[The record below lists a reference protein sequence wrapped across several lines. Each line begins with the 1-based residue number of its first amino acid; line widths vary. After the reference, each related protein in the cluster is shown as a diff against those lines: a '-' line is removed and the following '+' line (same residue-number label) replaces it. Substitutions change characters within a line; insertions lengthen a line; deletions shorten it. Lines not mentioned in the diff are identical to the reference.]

1 MTQAVIPT
9 LHFSLYTLHS
19 FMNTIRFNEQYPD
32 ITVSDQYYER
42 ALAVQKPITQTL
54 AKGPGQF
61 IKGVAPK
68 YLDRGKG
75 AHVWDVDGNEYLDFN
90 AAIGP
95 ISLGYCYPVV
105 DEAIRKQL
113 EKGITF
119 SLMSPLE
126 VELSELIQE
135 VIPNAEAVKIS
146 KTGADVCS
154 AAIRVARAFTGRDKV
169 FCCGYHG
176 WHDWYIAVT
185 SRNAGIPDA
194 IQDMT
199 YTFEYNDIESIKAA
213 LDDTVA
219 ALILEPFIFE
229 APKPG
234 FLDELAAVCRQ
245 NGTLLIFDEMWTG
258 FRIALGGAQ
267 EYFNVKPDLA
277 VYSKAC
283 ANGMPIALLTG
294 RADVMELFNSEVF
307 SYTTF
312 GGEALSLAA
321 CIATIHELRDQNVPA
336 YLNEKGALLKDGYN
350 QLATELDMAHLTKC
364 IGYNCRSM
372 VTFSPEAGNGLELK
386 TLMQQEMIKRG
397 VLWAGFHNM
406 CFSHSDEDITYALSA
421 YRDVLPIIKEA
432 IDSGDVKSYLHG
444 EVLEAVFRKT
454 SNYNIKPKVTV

>member
-1 MTQAVIPT
+1 MANKIQLTNNYPSIAE
-9 LHFSLYTLHS
+9 SDALY
-19 FMNTIRFNEQYPD
+19 Q
-32 ITVSDQYYER
+32 R
-42 ALAVQKPITQTL
+42 ALKVQKPVTQTL

-61 IKGVAPK
+61 TKGIAPK
-68 YLDRGKG
+68 YLVKGKG
-75 AHVWDVDGNEYLDFN
+75 SHVWDADGNEFIDFN

-95 ISLGYCYPVV
+95 VSLGYAYPAV
-105 DEAIRKQL
+105 DEAIRRQL
-113 EKGITF
+113 EDGITF
-119 SLMSPLE
+119 SLMHPLE
-126 VELSELIQE
+126 VELAELVQE
-135 VIPNAEAVKIS
+135 VIPNAEAVKIA

-176 WHDWYIAVT
+176 WHDWYIGIT
-185 SRNAGIPDA
+185 SRNAGIPEV

-213 LDDTVA
+213 LDETVA

-229 APKPG
+229 APAPG
-234 FLDELAAVCRQ
+234 FLQQLAEACKA

-267 EYFNVKPDLA
+267 EYFDVKADLA
-277 VYSKAC
+277 VFSKAC

-321 CIATIHELRDQNVPA
+321 CVATINELRDKDVPQ
-336 YLNEKGALLKDGYN
+336 YLNKKGALLKDGYN
-350 QLATELDMAHLTKC
+350 SLAKLFGMEQYTKC
-364 IGYNCRSM
+364 VGYNCRSM
-372 VTFSPEAGNGLELK
+372 VTFTPQAGNALELK

-406 CFSHSDEDITYALSA
+406 CYSHTDQDIAYTLSA
-421 YRDVLPIIKEA
+421 YHEVLPIVKEA
-432 IDSGDVKSYLHG
+432 ILTNNVKGYLKG
-444 EVLEAVFRKT
+444 EVLEAVFRKV
-454 SNYNIKPKVTV
+454 SNYNIKPKAVAEA

>member
-1 MTQAVIPT
+1 MANQIQLT
-9 LHFSLYTLHS
+9 
-19 FMNTIRFNEQYPD
+19 NNYPN
-32 ITVSDQYYER
+32 ISESDKIYER
-42 ALAVQKPITQTL
+42 ALKVQKPVTQTL

-61 IKGVAPK
+61 TKGVAPK
-68 YLDRGKG
+68 YLIKGKG
-75 AHVWDVDGNEYLDFN
+75 SHVWDADGNEFIDFN

-95 ISLGYCYPVV
+95 VSLGYAYPLV
-105 DEAIRKQL
+105 DEAIRRQL
-113 EKGITF
+113 EDGITF
-119 SLMSPLE
+119 SLMHPLE
-126 VELSELIQE
+126 VELAELVQE
-135 VIPNAEAVKIS
+135 VIPNAEAVKIA

-176 WHDWYIAVT
+176 WHDWYIGIT
-185 SRNAGIPDA
+185 SRNAGIPEA
-194 IQDMT
+194 IQDLT

-234 FLDELAAVCRQ
+234 FLQELAEACNA

-267 EYFNVKPDLA
+267 EYFNVKADLA
-277 VYSKAC
+277 VFSKAC

-321 CIATIHELRDQNVPA
+321 CVATIQELRDKNVPQ

-350 QLATELDMAHLTKC
+350 QLAKVYGMDQYTKC
-364 IGYNCRSM
+364 VGFNCRTM
-372 VTFSPEAGNGLELK
+372 VTFTPQAGNGLELK

-406 CFSHSDEDITYALSA
+406 CYSHTSQDIAYTLSA
-421 YRDVLPIIKEA
+421 YHEVLPIVKEA
-432 IDSGDVKSYLHG
+432 ILSGDVKSYLKG
-444 EVLEAVFRKT
+444 EVLEAVFRKV
-454 SNYNIKPKVTV
+454 SNYNIKPKTVAEA

>member
-1 MTQAVIPT
+1 MANQIKSNADYPNITQ
-9 LHFSLYTLHS
+9 
-19 FMNTIRFNEQYPD
+19 
-32 ITVSDQYYER
+32 SDLIYER
-42 ALAVQKPITQTL
+42 ALKVQKPITQTL

-61 IKGVAPK
+61 TKGVAPK
-68 YLDRGKG
+68 YLQKGKG
-75 AHVWDVDGNEYLDFN
+75 SHVWDVDGNEYIDFN

-95 ISLGYCYPVV
+95 LSLGYAYPAV
-105 DEAIRKQL
+105 DEAIKKQL
-113 EKGITF
+113 EEGITF
-119 SLMSPLE
+119 SLMHPLE

-154 AAIRVARAFTGRDKV
+154 AAIRVARAFTGREKI

-176 WHDWYIAVT
+176 WHDWYIGIT
-185 SRNAGIPDA
+185 SRNAGIPEA
-194 IQDMT
+194 IQNMT
-199 YTFEYNDIESIKAA
+199 YTFEYNNIEAIREA
-213 LDDTVA
+213 LDEDVA
-219 ALILEPFIFE
+219 AIILEPFIFE
-229 APKPG
+229 APQNN
-234 FLDELAAVCRQ
+234 FLQELAEVCRE

-267 EYFNVKPDLA
+267 EYFNVTPDLA

-321 CIATIHELRDQNVPA
+321 SIATIKEIRDKNVPA
-336 YLNEKGALLKDGYN
+336 YLDEKGGIIKDGYN
-350 QLATELDMAHLTKC
+350 QIAQEFGMENLTKC
-364 IGYNCRSM
+364 VGYNCRSM
-372 VTFSPEAGNGLELK
+372 VTFAPEAGNGLEVK
-386 TLMQQEMIKRG
+386 ALMQQEMIKRG

-406 CFSHSDEDITYALSA
+406 CFSHSDEDINYTLSA
-421 YRDVLPIIKEA
+421 YREVMPILKEA
-432 IDSGDVKSYLHG
+432 IESQDVKSYLKG

-454 SNYNIKPKVTV
+454 SNYNIKPALAKV

>member
-1 MTQAVIPT
+1 MPNSVK
-9 LHFSLYTLHS
+9 
-19 FMNTIRFNEQYPD
+19 FNPDYPD
-32 ITVSDQYYER
+32 ITKSNELYDR
-42 ALAVQKPITQTL
+42 ALKVQKPVTQTL

-61 IKGVAPK
+61 SKGVAPK
-68 YLDRGKG
+68 YLQKGKG
-75 AHVWDVDGNEYLDFN
+75 SHVWDVDGNEYIDFN
-90 AAIGP
+90 SAIGP
-95 ISLGYCYPVV
+95 ISLGYAYPAV
-105 DEAIRKQL
+105 DQAIEKQL
-113 EKGITF
+113 KEGITF
-119 SLMSPLE
+119 SLMHPLE

-135 VIPNAEAVKIS
+135 IVPNAEAVKIS

-154 AAIRVARAFTGRDKV
+154 AAVRVARAFTKREKI

-176 WHDWYIAVT
+176 WHDWYIGIT
-185 SRNAGIPDA
+185 SRNAGIPEA
-194 IQDMT
+194 IQNMT

-213 LDDTVA
+213 LDGSVA

-234 FLDELAAVCRQ
+234 FLKELAEACTA

-267 EYFNVKPDLA
+267 EYFDVKPDLA

-312 GGEALSLAA
+312 GGEALSMAA
-321 CIATIHELRDQNVPA
+321 CIATINELRDKNVPQ
-336 YLNEKGALLKDGYN
+336 YLDEKGALLKDGYN
-350 QLATELDMAHLTKC
+350 SLAIETGMDIYTRC

-372 VTFSPEAGNGLELK
+372 VTFTPEAGNGLEVK

-397 VLWAGFHNM
+397 ILWAGFHNM
-406 CFSHSDEDITYALSA
+406 CYSHSDEDIAYTLSA
-421 YRDVLPIIKEA
+421 YRDVMPIMKEA
-432 IDSGDVKSYLHG
+432 IQSGNVKQYLKG
-444 EVLEAVFRKT
+444 EVLEAVFRKV
-454 SNYNIKPKVTV
+454 SNYNINPKTV

>member
-1 MTQAVIPT
+1 MPNKIE
-9 LHFSLYTLHS
+9 
-19 FMNTIRFNEQYPD
+19 FNENYPD
-32 ITVSDQYYER
+32 ITQSDKLYQR
-42 ALAVQKPITQTL
+42 ALKIQKPVTQTL

-61 IKGVAPK
+61 TKGVAPK
-68 YLDRGKG
+68 YLVKGKG
-75 AHVWDVDGNEYLDFN
+75 SHVWDVDGNEYIDFN

-95 ISLGYCYPVV
+95 LSLGYAYPAV
-105 DEAIRKQL
+105 DQAIKTQL
-113 EKGITF
+113 EDGITF
-119 SLMSPLE
+119 SLMHPLE
-126 VELSELIQE
+126 VEVSELIQQ

-176 WHDWYIAVT
+176 WHDWYIGIT
-185 SRNAGIPDA
+185 SRNAGIPGA
-194 IQDMT
+194 IQDLT

-213 LDDTVA
+213 LDETVA

-229 APKPG
+229 APAPG
-234 FLDELAAVCRQ
+234 FLQELAAACKE

-258 FRIALGGAQ
+258 FRIAIGGAQ

-294 RADVMELFNSEVF
+294 RADVMELFNSQVF

-321 CIATIHELRDQNVPA
+321 CMATINELIDKNVPQ
-336 YLNEKGALLKDGYN
+336 YLDEKGALLKDGYN
-350 QLATELDMAHLTKC
+350 QIAIEMGMDKYTRC
-364 IGYNCRSM
+364 IGFNCRSM
-372 VTFSPEAGNGLELK
+372 VTFTADAGNGLEVK

-406 CFSHSDEDITYALSA
+406 CFSHSDEDINYTLSA
-421 YRDVLPIIKEA
+421 YRDVMPIMKEA
-432 IDSGDVKSYLHG
+432 IESGDVKKYLKG
-444 EVLEAVFRKT
+444 EVLEAVFRKV
-454 SNYNIKPKVTV
+454 SNYNIKPKSTVAS

>member
-1 MTQAVIPT
+1 MPNSVK
-9 LHFSLYTLHS
+9 
-19 FMNTIRFNEQYPD
+19 FNADYPD
-32 ITVSDQYYER
+32 ITKSNALYER
-42 ALAVQKPITQTL
+42 ALKVQKPVTQTL

-61 IKGVAPK
+61 TNGVAPK
-68 YLDRGKG
+68 YIQRGKG
-75 AHVWDVDGNEYLDFN
+75 SHVWDVDGNEYIDFN

-95 ISLGYCYPVV
+95 ISLGYAYPVV
-105 DEAIRKQL
+105 DEAIEKQL
-113 EKGITF
+113 KDGITF
-119 SLMSPLE
+119 SLMHPLE
-126 VELSELIQE
+126 VEVSELIQE

-154 AAIRVARAFTGRDKV
+154 AAIRVARAFTKREKV

-176 WHDWYIAVT
+176 WHDWYIGIT
-185 SRNAGIPDA
+185 SRNAGIPEA
-194 IQDMT
+194 IQNMT
-199 YTFEYNDIESIKAA
+199 YTFEYNNIEAIKEA

-234 FLDELAAVCRQ
+234 FLKELAEACKA

-258 FRIALGGAQ
+258 FRIAIGGAQ
-267 EYFNVKPDLA
+267 EYFDVKPDLA

-321 CIATIHELRDQNVPA
+321 CIATINELRDKNVPQ
-336 YLNEKGALLKDGYN
+336 YLDEKGGLMKDGYN
-350 QLATELDMAHLTKC
+350 QIAIETGMDIYTRC

-372 VTFSPEAGNGLELK
+372 VTFTPEAGNGLEVK
-386 TLMQQEMIKRG
+386 ALMQQEMIKRG

-406 CFSHSDEDITYALSA
+406 CYSHSDEDIAYTLSA
-421 YRDVLPIIKEA
+421 YRDVMPIMKEA
-432 IDSGDVKSYLHG
+432 IESGNVKQYLKG
-444 EVLEAVFRKT
+444 DVLEAVFRKV
-454 SNYNIKPKVTV
+454 SNYNIKPKAV

>member
-1 MTQAVIPT
+1 MPNTVKFNADYPEIT
-9 LHFSLYTLHS
+9 KSNELY
-19 FMNTIRFNEQYPD
+19 EC
-32 ITVSDQYYER
+32 
-42 ALAVQKPITQTL
+42 ALKVQKPVTQTL

-61 IKGVAPK
+61 TNGIAPK
-68 YLDRGKG
+68 YIQRGKG
-75 AHVWDVDGNEYLDFN
+75 SHVWDVDGNEYIDFN
-90 AAIGP
+90 SAIGP
-95 ISLGYCYPVV
+95 ISLGYAYPAV
-105 DEAIRKQL
+105 DEAIKKQL
-113 EKGITF
+113 QDGITF
-119 SLMSPLE
+119 SLMHPLE
-126 VELSELIQE
+126 VELSELIQQI
-135 VIPNAEAVKIS
+135 IPNAEAVKIA

-154 AAIRVARAFTGRDKV
+154 AAIRVARAFTGREKV

-176 WHDWYIAVT
+176 WHDWYIGIT
-185 SRNAGIPDA
+185 SRNAGIPEA
-194 IQDMT
+194 IQNMT
-199 YTFEYNDIESIKAA
+199 YTFEYNDIEAIKRA

-234 FLDELAAVCRQ
+234 FLQELAEVCKA

-258 FRIALGGAQ
+258 FRIAIGGAQ
-267 EYFNVKPDLA
+267 EYFGVKPDLA

-321 CIATIHELRDQNVPA
+321 CIATINELRDKNVPQ
-336 YLNEKGALLKDGYN
+336 YLDEKGRLLKDGYN
-350 QLATELDMAHLTKC
+350 QIVMETGMDIYTRC

-372 VTFSPEAGNGLELK
+372 VTFLPEAGNGLEVK

-406 CFSHSDEDITYALSA
+406 CYSHTTEDIDYILAA
-421 YRDVLPIIKEA
+421 YRDVLPLLKAAIESGNIK
-432 IDSGDVKSYLHG
+432 GQLKG
-444 EVLEAVFRKT
+444 EVLEAVFRKV
-454 SNYNIKPKVTV
+454 SNYNIKPKSAAL